1 MRRGLW
7 IASFL
12 CIAGVA
18 TAQEE
23 GDEEEKKPKD
33 QKAAGDKKAGDA
45 KDADAKADDA
55 KDAEGDKK
63 GGMMDAGP
71 DPAETERWDESG
83 EFSPKGA
90 TGNKAKKKDAKEDD
104 EEEAEEALT
113 VKPTKGVF
121 GEVLIGWGGARIP
134 GPAMPLQ
141 EGNVYAFQ
149 LGGHWD
155 FSTKVRAMLR
165 IPISTAR
172 LEDQPNPGET
182 NNSVALGNPEL
193 LGRFLLHEPRRL
205 QWALRVGIGMPLA
218 QGTADVTGEVTD
230 RSGYLRGHVQN
241 FAATA
246 GGFHDRELYVT
257 GRIPVTPALLLTYR
271 RSALSLEGEAKV
283 MVAPKISGDIE
294 EPNDPTGAGTYEM
307 NPVAL
312 TALLGGGLDYEFFK
326 PLSAGLRLWTVWDA
340 IREVDFEGTADGPS
354 PFGLFVEPR
363 FLARFGAITPSLGL
377 VVPVA
382 AEKVAG
388 EILALR
394 IRVDAEF

>member
-1 MRRGLW
+1 MRRGLF

-23 GDEEEKKPKD
+23 GDEGEKKPKD
-33 QKAAGDKKAGDA
+33 QKAAGDKKDADA
-45 KDADAKADDA
+45 KDAEGEG
-55 KDAEGDKK
+55 EGDKK
-63 GGMMDAGP
+63 GGMMDSTAP
-71 DPAETERWDESG
+71 DPAATERYDATG

-90 TGNKAKKKDAKEDD
+90 TGDKRTQKEGKADD
-104 EEEAEEALT
+104 EEEAEEALA

-121 GEVLIGWGGARIP
+121 GEALIGWGGARFP
-134 GPAMPLQ
+134 GPGIPLQ

-165 IPISTAR
+165 VPITTAR

-182 NNSVALGNPEL
+182 NNSAALGNPEL

-241 FAATA
+241 LAATA

-257 GRIPVTPALLLTYR
+257 GRIPVTPALLLSYR
-271 RSALSLEGEAKV
+271 RKALSLEGEAKV

-294 EPNDPTGAGTYEM
+294 VPDDPDGAGTYEM

-312 TALLGGGLDYEFFK
+312 TALLGGGVDYEFFK
-326 PLSAGLRLWTVWDA
+326 PLSGGLRLWTVWDA
-340 IREVDFEGTADGPS
+340 IREVDFEGTAGGPS

-363 FLARFGAITPSLGL
+363 VMARFGAITPSLGL

-382 AEKVAG
+382 GTELVG
-388 EILALR
+388 EMLALR